1 MIYSSRRL
9 ETIFGAP
16 LDRVTYQQI
25 ADLVGNI
32 DAREAE
38 DLDYKR
44 DYASGDK
51 EEKGTEDLAVDIAAF
66 ANHIGGLIVVGM
78 AEVGEVPSAPQDVA
92 LAGWEARIM
101 KAVASRV
108 HPLPRV
114 ECRAVAN
121 PDTPGSGFMLISV
134 HLSSMAP
141 HAVSTPSK
149 REAGLRWPR
158 RHGTGK
164 IWLSESEIAAAYRK
178 RLMSPYD
185 QEARVVQLEKN
196 AAKTSAAGVTESQFP
211 LPLLIVSFAPEQPGD
226 LLLDSRTQDD
236 FGRSVQQDVVMIGG
250 STVTFTD
257 HYLLHRCLVAESG
270 VGTKR
275 ALRVQLYTDGAAT
288 FSMNLGCIREVTD
301 QLDIAVLDGEVVAGV
316 MSALQYMARHARDRV
331 GVHGGVVARIAL
343 LADAHL
349 YPEIFATKKQFSQ
362 WPFSVPNAARHALTL
377 YSARNWI
384 QLTLVSKQSM
394 SFGYGEA
401 YLMLDE
407 LADDGQP
414 LARASA
420 RLIND
425 LFQTYGLAENH
436 QIRQDGSLDPAA
448 WGRNWDTIGKWAR
461 ASGIPILGES

>member
-16 LDRVTYQQI
+16 LDQVTYQQI
-25 ADLVGNI
+25 ADLVGKA

-51 EEKGTEDLAVDIAAF
+51 EEKGTEDIAVDVAAF

-78 AEVGEVPSAPQDVA
+78 AEVGEVPSAPQDVS
-92 LAGWEARIM
+92 LSGWEARIM

-114 ECRAVAN
+114 ECRGVAN
-121 PDTPGSGFMLISV
+121 PDAPDNGFMLISV
-134 HLSSMAP
+134 PLSSMAP

-185 QEARVVQLEKN
+185 QEARVRQLEKN
-196 AAKTSAAGVTESQFP
+196 AAKVAAAGVTKKQFP
-211 LPLLIVSFAPEQPGD
+211 LPLLIVSLAPDQPGD
-226 LLLDSRTQDD
+226 LLLDNRTLSD
-236 FGRSVQQDVVMIGG
+236 FGRSAKQDIVMIGG
-250 STVTFTD
+250 NTTTFEG
-257 HYLLHRCLVAESG
+257 HYLVHRCLVADTG
-270 VGTKR
+270 VGTTR
-275 ALRVQLYTDGAAT
+275 TLRVQLYTDGAAT
-288 FSMNLGCIREVTD
+288 FSMNLGGIREAAD
-301 QLDIAVLDGEVVAGV
+301 QLNIAVQDGEVVAGV
-316 MSALQYMARHARDRV
+316 TSALRYMARHARDRV
-331 GVHGGVVARIAL
+331 GVHGGVTARVAL
-343 LADAHL
+343 LADVHL
-349 YPEIFATKKQFSQ
+349 YPEIFATKRQFSQ
-362 WPFSVPNAARHALTL
+362 WPFSIPDAARHALTL
-377 YSARNWI
+377 YSAMHWV
-384 QLTLVSKQSM
+384 QLILVSKQSM

-420 RLIND
+420 RLVND

-448 WGRNWDTIGKWAR
+448 WGRDWDTIGKWAR
-461 ASGIPILGES
+461 ESGVPVLGES